1 MGTCQSDPLE
11 GALFTLTHFKPLCF
25 IADHF
30 FSSLFPSIVDET
42 HINVGQL
49 FNLAS

>member
-1 MGTCQSDPLE
+1 MGTCQGDPLQ
-11 GALFTLTHFKPLCF
+11 GALFTLTHFRPLRF

-30 FSSLFPSIVDET
+30 FSCLFPFIVDET
-42 HINVGQL
+42 HINVEQL